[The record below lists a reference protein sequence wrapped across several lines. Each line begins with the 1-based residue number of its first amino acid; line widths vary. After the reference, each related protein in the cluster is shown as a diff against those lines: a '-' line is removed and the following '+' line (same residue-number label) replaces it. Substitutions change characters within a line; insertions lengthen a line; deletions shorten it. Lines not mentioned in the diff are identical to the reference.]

1 MTPEPTAMTD
11 IVSAPC
17 PEWSTPA
24 ARSTPAALPSP
35 SDGAPVRV
43 TRTAP

>member
-17 PEWSTPA
+17 PE
-24 ARSTPAALPSP
+24 RSTPAALPSP